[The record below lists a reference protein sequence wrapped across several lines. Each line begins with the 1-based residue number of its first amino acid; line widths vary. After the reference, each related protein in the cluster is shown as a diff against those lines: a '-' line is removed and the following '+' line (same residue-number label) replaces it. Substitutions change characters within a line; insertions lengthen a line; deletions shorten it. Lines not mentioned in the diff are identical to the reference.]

1 MYPCLST
8 PPSARSERATMPRL
22 WKLASFVAVLFCVQP
37 TLGKPPMMRPTTS
50 APPKPP
56 MVRPTSEPTKPP
68 TAGARKPT
76 GFPWLY
82 FDRVPTGML
91 LAGVPFEQGPRLR
104 TKVQLS
110 AKPIVLLYLKQIGP
124 GPVSSATLGLGRC
137 GVSGGNA
144 AVDAARSACEAAVG
158 SAPLLATMHSDLRRC
173 GLTVSATGLYSI
185 HACVASLGAHGSDVA
200 TVALAQ
206 TRAFFVA
213 SSFVC
218 TDGAGGK
225 YGMGA
230 SIGAHGSWRGQ
241 RPSFKFFPR
250 APGLNMLLTQG
261 SEMSTNSGAKAAP
274 PGSKTGSADAHGGV
288 WSFDAQSASALTGAH
303 NLTSEQESDLVQ
315 EQDNSYSVMLT
326 DVEERDAQG
335 RSLNPQP
342 RTLPLGAVWSMV
354 GPTRGTIGNASVI
367 NSDLA
372 ATFVLPFANGRSTVV
387 SFNTTLFA
395 TAASVMN
402 GAELVEVPPNG
413 LKFTVGVENWPFLD
427 RANRLH
433 ITLNITREA
442 VNGDVAETAA
452 RRRLRARR
460 RAMGQDEHTF
470 ELGSSSAFKAWMQL
484 AETAIADGANK
495 AIRVSA
501 RKQGTGLEAVDLVLP
516 AFNHTL
522 VYDPVVGIDSI
533 DSVLAAG
540 GVEEQDTAGVLG
552 LSGEVQIAIGCMVG
566 MAIFV
571 GLMVGARKTSGGVK
585 RSFGSEHEQAP
596 GVEMTAAKRAKGAKG
611 AVLNP
616 PPASLATLESMSDDA
631 LRAATKG
638 KMTGSGRRWTPY
650 EDELL
655 RRGVVRHGEVKWKLI
670 AEELPDRN
678 HVQCFHRWTQTLKPG
693 VKAGAWTKEEDALI
707 IRLKQQEKE
716 TGVELQWRQVAEL
729 VANRSTKQCRERWRH
744 FLDPDVKRGKW
755 SAEEDAELYRAHAQL
770 GNKWTEIATRLP
782 GRTQLHIRDR
792 WRTIGKRS
800 EAVAQALAA
809 GGGGGGVGGSG
820 ELLGQGGGALLGH
833 LDVYQRDQLGS
844 SSSDTASTRSG
855 SASTVGSPGL
865 SSATCSPDVSGP
877 ADDGMDFFLDEYMH
891 TGPELAP
898 PPAGYLAHGYLAH
911 NTLVA
916 GDGSA
921 AHRQSDASLSESMG
935 AMLEEIADDLQCIG
949 DTFLDSDNSLK
960 LTESGEV
967 APPLD
972 ACFGASAV
980 AVTASTKKRES
991 VI

>member
-1 MYPCLST
+1 
-8 PPSARSERATMPRL
+8 MPRL

-37 TLGKPPMMRPTTS
+37 TIGAKLATKDPN
-50 APPKPP
+50 
-56 MVRPTSEPTKPP
+56 MVRPSTSAPTKPP
-68 TAGARKPT
+68 MAGVWSTHKPPKKPM

-104 TKVQLS
+104 TKVQQS
-110 AKPIVLLYLKQIGP
+110 AKPIVLLYLKQIGQ
-124 GPVSSATLGLGRC
+124 GPVSNATLGLGRC
-137 GVSGGNA
+137 GVSGDNA

-158 SAPLLATMHSDLRRC
+158 SAAVGSAPLLATQHFDLRRC
-173 GLTVSATGLYSI
+173 GLTISATGLYRI
-185 HACVASLGAHGSDVA
+185 HACVASLGAHGSDA
-200 TVALAQ
+200 ASVALAQ

-230 SIGAHGSWRGQ
+230 SVGAHGSWRGQ

-250 APGLNMLLTQG
+250 APSLNMLLTQG
-261 SEMSTNSGAKAAP
+261 SGSEMPTASGAKAAP
-274 PGSKTGSADAHGGV
+274 PRSKTGSADARSGV

-303 NLTSEQESDLVQ
+303 NLTAEQESDLVQ

-342 RTLPLGAVWSMV
+342 RTLPLGAVWNMV

-372 ATFVLPFANGRSTVV
+372 ATFVLPPFANGSSTVV

-413 LKFTVGVENWPFLD
+413 LKFSVGVENWPFLD

-522 VYDPVVGIDSI
+522 VYDPVVGIDS
-533 DSVLAAG
+533 VLAAG
-540 GVEEQDTAGVLG
+540 GVEEQDTAGVPG
-552 LSGEVQIAIGCMVG
+552 LSGELQIAIGCMV
-566 MAIFV
+566 MAIF
-571 GLMVGARKTSGGVK
+571 GGALMVGARKTSGGVK
-585 RSFGSEHEQAP
+585 RSFGSEHEQVP
-596 GVEMTAAKRAKGAKG
+596 GVEMTAAKRAKGA
-611 AVLNP
+611 VPNP

-707 IRLKQQEKE
+707 IQLKQQEKE
-716 TGVELQWRQVAEL
+716 TGVELQWRQVSEL

-820 ELLGQGGGALLGH
+820 DMGELVGQGGGALLGH

-855 SASTVGSPGL
+855 SASTVGSPGH

-898 PPAGYLAHGYLAH
+898 PPAGYLAH

-916 GDGSA
+916 ADGSA
-921 AHRQSDASLSESMG
+921 AHRQSDASLSESTG

-972 ACFGASAV
+972 ACSSAV
-980 AVTASTKKRES
+980 AVAASTQKRES